1 MSFNGDKS
9 YERYKQYRL
18 NKYRYE
24 QEQIIFPISVIAIL
38 AAIISLWK
46 YILITITAVGVI
58 VIIAL
63 MIYRHLKKQVVAKQ
77 PIVLTEEDAREGVTA
92 NITVKY
98 NSSVAKLELDVP
110 PNVKDGQKF
119 VIKNILFQDDTGKV
133 RKKKLYLTVQIRN
146 GGNV

>member
-24 QEQIIFPISVIAIL
+24 QEQIVFPISVIAIL

-63 MIYRHLKKQVVAKQ
+63 IIYRYLKKQVVAKQ

>member
-24 QEQIIFPISVIAIL
+24 QEQIVFPISVIAIL

-63 MIYRHLKKQVVAKQ
+63 IIYRYLKKQVVAKQ

-110 PNVKDGQKF
+110 PDVKDGQKF

>member
-24 QEQIIFPISVIAIL
+24 QEQIVFPISVIAIL

-63 MIYRHLKKQVVAKQ
+63 IIYRYLKKQVVAKQ

-133 RKKKLYLTVQIRN
+133 QKKKLYLTVQIRN

>member
-63 MIYRHLKKQVVAKQ
+63 IIYRYLKKQVVAKQ

-110 PNVKDGQKF
+110 PDVKDGQKF
-119 VIKNILFQDDTGKV
+119 VIKNILFKDDTGKV

>member
-24 QEQIIFPISVIAIL
+24 QEQIVFPISVIAIL

-46 YILITITAVGVI
+46 YILITITALGVI

-63 MIYRHLKKQVVAKQ
+63 IIYRYLKKQVVAKQ

-110 PNVKDGQKF
+110 PDVKDGQKF

>member
-24 QEQIIFPISVIAIL
+24 QEQIVFPISVIAIL

-63 MIYRHLKKQVVAKQ
+63 IIYRYLKKQVVAKQ

-110 PNVKDGQKF
+110 PDVKDGQKF
-119 VIKNILFQDDTGKV
+119 VIKNILFQDDAGKV

>member
-24 QEQIIFPISVIAIL
+24 QEQIVFPISVIAIL
-38 AAIISLWK
+38 TAIISLWK

-110 PNVKDGQKF
+110 PDVKDGQKF

>member
-63 MIYRHLKKQVVAKQ
+63 IIYRYLKKQVVAKQ

>member
-24 QEQIIFPISVIAIL
+24 QEQIVFPISVIAIL

-63 MIYRHLKKQVVAKQ
+63 IIYRYLKKQVVAKQ

-110 PNVKDGQKF
+110 PDVKDGQKF
-119 VIKNILFQDDTGKV
+119 IIKNILFQDDTGKV

>member
-24 QEQIIFPISVIAIL
+24 QEQIVFPISVIAIL
-38 AAIISLWK
+38 TAIISLWK

>member
-24 QEQIIFPISVIAIL
+24 QEQIVFPISVIAIL
-38 AAIISLWK
+38 TAIISLWK

-63 MIYRHLKKQVVAKQ
+63 IIYRYLKKQVVAKQ

>member
-24 QEQIIFPISVIAIL
+24 QEQIVFPISVIAIL

-63 MIYRHLKKQVVAKQ
+63 IIYRYLKKQVVAKQ

-110 PNVKDGQKF
+110 PDVKDGQKF
-119 VIKNILFQDDTGKV
+119 VIKNILFKDDTGKV

>member
-24 QEQIIFPISVIAIL
+24 QEQIVFPISVIAIL

-63 MIYRHLKKQVVAKQ
+63 IIYRYLKKQVVAKQ

-98 NSSVAKLELDVP
+98 NSSVAKLELDIP
-110 PNVKDGQKF
+110 PDVKDGQKF
-119 VIKNILFQDDTGKV
+119 VIKNILFKDDTGKV